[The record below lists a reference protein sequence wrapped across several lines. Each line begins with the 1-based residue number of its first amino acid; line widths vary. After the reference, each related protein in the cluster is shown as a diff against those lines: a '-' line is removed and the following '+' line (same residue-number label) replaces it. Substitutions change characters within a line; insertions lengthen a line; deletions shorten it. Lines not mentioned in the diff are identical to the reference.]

1 MDNFRRQLEAA
12 AAEADELELL
22 DEELELSDLA
32 ESDFFSVEPA
42 ELDES
47 DELDEPED
55 SELFAEPLD
64 ELLAASRLSVR

>member
-22 DEELELSDLA
+22 EEELELELSDLA

-47 DELDEPED
+47 DELED